1 MKIAYNSLKRLEMK
15 LKKQKLLLKEL
26 KTIKDFR
33 VDKHKIQYPLHE
45 ILFLSL
51 FALLKG
57 NTTFKEIHI
66 WMECS
71 SHSSIFKKLFDKQFI
86 EVPSKST
93 LHRILMN
100 VCNNEIETIFRNYFA
115 KYTKKK
121 NIAIDGKWL
130 NGSDV
135 NGQYT
140 QQSHKAI
147 LNVLDKDTQIVFA
160 HKFLDHTKKSE
171 IPAFTELLKENY
183 FSNDVQI
190 FSFDALLTQHEILNS
205 INSQGSKYIA
215 KVKGNQKLLKRKVI
229 LTASNFVNPSDS
241 YNDSE
246 LNTVERDS
254 RVTRVVEVF
263 ENRDCDIVMH
273 HSLFKNIQSIIK
285 VTKTSTSFKTGEVK
299 TTVEYLIANYK
310 STAQE
315 FRNKILQHWR
325 VETYH
330 YHLDN
335 LMEEDDHI
343 AYINPFSI
351 SILRSFAINLYQ
363 IYCNKYK
370 DEKILSKSAK
380 TTMANIKNYC
390 KHNDELVSS
399 LLEQ

>member
-1 MKIAYNSLKRLEMK
+1 MK
-15 LKKQKLLLKEL
+15 LKKKKLLLQQL
-26 KTIKDFR
+26 KTVKDFR
-33 VDKHKIQYPLHE
+33 VDKHKILYPLHE
-45 ILFLSL
+45 ILFMTL

-71 SHSSIFKKLFDKQFI
+71 ANNNILKKLFIKKCI
-86 EVPSKST
+86 PIPSKST

-100 VCNNEIETIFRNYFA
+100 VDNEEIEQIFRAYFS
-115 KYTKKK
+115 KHIKKK
-121 NIAIDGKWL
+121 NVAIDGKWL
-130 NGSDV
+130 NGSDI

-183 FSNDVQI
+183 FSKYKQV

-205 INSQGSKYIA
+205 IDTQGSKYIA
-215 KVKGNQKLLKRKVI
+215 KVKGNQKLLKEKVI
-229 LTASNFVNPSDS
+229 LTASNFVNPSEKYDDS
-241 YNDSE
+241 K
-246 LNTVERDS
+246 LNVVERDS
-254 RVTRVVEVF
+254 RVIRVVELF
-263 ENRDCDIVMH
+263 EHRDCDIVMH

-285 VTKTSTSFKTGEVK
+285 VTKRSTSFKTGEIK
-299 TTVEYLIANYK
+299 TTTEYLIANYK
-310 STAQE
+310 STAKE
-315 FRNKILQHWR
+315 FRDTILQHWK

-335 LMEEDDHI
+335 LMNEDDHI

-351 SILRSFAINLYQ
+351 SILRSFAVNLYQ
-363 IYCNKYK
+363 IFFNKYK

-380 TTMANIKNYC
+380 TTMANIKNYSRY
-390 KHNDELVSS
+390 NDELVSE

>member
-1 MKIAYNSLKRLEMK
+1 MK
-15 LKKQKLLLKEL
+15 LKKQKLLLEQL

-45 ILFLSL
+45 ILFMSL

-71 SHSSIFKKLFDKQFI
+71 ADNKILKKLFERKFI
-86 EVPSKST
+86 NIPSKST
-93 LHRILMN
+93 LHRILIN
-100 VCNNEIETIFRNYFA
+100 VDNNEIETVFGKYFE
-115 KYTKKK
+115 KHIKKK

-140 QQSHKAI
+140 QHNHKAV
-147 LNVLDKDTQIVFA
+147 LNILDKDTQIVFA

-183 FSNDVQI
+183 FSKDSQI
-190 FSFDALLTQHEILNS
+190 FSFDALLTQYEILNS

-215 KVKGNQKLLKRKVI
+215 KVKGNQKLLKEKVI
-229 LTASNFVNPSDS
+229 LTASNFVSPSDT
-241 YNDSE
+241 YDDSK
-246 LNTVERDS
+246 LYITERDCRAIR
-254 RVTRVVEVF
+254 RVELF
-263 ENRDCDIVMH
+263 ENRDCDIVIQ

-310 STAQE
+310 STAKE
-315 FRNKILQHWR
+315 FIEKILQHWR

-330 YHLDN
+330 YHLDK
-335 LMEEDDHI
+335 LMGEDDHI
-343 AYINPFSI
+343 AYVNPFTI
-351 SILRSFAINLYQ
+351 SILRSFAVNLYQ
-363 IYCNKYK
+363 IFYNKHK

-390 KHNDELVSS
+390 KHNDELVFS